1 MTPLVRRAR
10 TRDQL
15 EGETILA
22 TFGLLFVLRRAATL
36 AFSANNRFYDYLGE
50 PLHLFGF
57 TFAANRANG
66 AGKTTLLNAVAGLL
80 RPSGGSIRYRG
91 NGLVG
96 LPPHRIVEQGIATV
110 TETRHLFGPLSVVE
124 NLSLGAFTRDA
135 RAAAPARMA
144 HVFELFPRLAERRRQ
159 AVRTMS
165 GGEQQM
171 VAVGRALMTR
181 PSLLLDEPSL
191 GLAPLLAAELFS
203 ALARVAHESETA
215 ILMVEQNA
223 RRALKM
229 ANRAYL
235 LSLGRIVGEGSAQWL
250 AQDNAVAESYL
261 GL

>member
-1 MTPLVRRAR
+1 MLEIDGLDHSYGRHRALDDVAIRVRA
-10 TRDQL
+10 
-15 EGETILA
+15 GEVVAIL
-22 TFGLLFVLRRAATL
+22 G
-36 AFSANNRFYDYLGE
+36 
-50 PLHLFGF
+50 
-57 TFAANRANG
+57 ANG
-66 AGKTTLLNAVAGLL
+66 AGKTTLLNAGLL
-80 RPSGGSIRYRG
+80 RPSGGSIRYHG
-91 NGLVG
+91 TELVG
-96 LPPHRIVEQGIATV
+96 LRPHRIVEHGIATV
-110 TETRHLFGPLSVVE
+110 TETRHLFGPLSVAE

-135 RAAAPARMA
+135 RTEAPARMA

-181 PSLLLDEPSL
+181 PSLLLLDEPSL

-203 ALARVAHESETA
+203 VLTRVAQESDTA

-235 LSLGRIVGEGSAQWL
+235 LSLGRIVGEGSAQSL
-250 AQDNAVAESYL
+250 AQDKAVAESYL